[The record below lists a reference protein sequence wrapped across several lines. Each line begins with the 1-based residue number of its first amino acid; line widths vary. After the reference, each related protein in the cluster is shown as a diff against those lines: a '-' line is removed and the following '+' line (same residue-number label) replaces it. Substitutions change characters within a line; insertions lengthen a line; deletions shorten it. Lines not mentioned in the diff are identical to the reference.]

1 MRNFDY
7 HFTVLCAPDTWTD
20 LSVLISV
27 KWYISLVPYG
37 AHTRIES
44 HSRLFNWIMLH
55 ENVWKRFRRMVAYI
69 FNENLKTKNMKKLS
83 YDML

>member
-37 AHTRIES
+37 APTRIES

-55 ENVWKRFRRMVAYI
+55 ENVWKKFRHGSLN
-69 FNENLKTKNMKKLS
+69 FQWKNMEKLS
-83 YDML
+83 YELL